1 MAEDKI
7 YMDFDPND
15 FVIRISPFL
24 DQEGNWTGELLVG
37 SCTTDENSV
46 SDEDYVNL
54 MQITHMVCASI
65 PAMESDETVRST
77 LLKYAEDALEEQE
90 EEKPKLRLVETD
102 DNVIKVN
109 FK

>member
-1 MAEDKI
+1 
-7 YMDFDPND
+7 
-15 FVIRISPFL
+15 
-24 DQEGNWTGELLVG
+24 
-37 SCTTDENSV
+37 
-46 SDEDYVNL
+46 
-54 MQITHMVCASI
+54 
-65 PAMESDETVRST
+65 MESDETVRST